1 MITQNTANSILNA
14 FFGRSQYASLASTCY
29 IGLSTTTPDA
39 NGNNFTEPASETGYS
54 KVLIG
59 NYNQSNTM
67 LMDAATEGTISN
79 SSNIIFFPEA
89 TSTWGTIS
97 HFGIFTSKTA
107 TTPIMWGALST
118 SISVPSGY
126 IPIFRAGALNVSL
139 Q

>member
-1 MITQNTANSILNA
+1 MITQSTANSILNA

-39 NGNNFTEPASETGYS
+39 AGANFTEPAAGTGYS

-59 NYNQSNTM
+59 TYNQANTQM
-67 LMDAATEGTISN
+67 MDAASNGTISN

-89 TSTWGTIS
+89 TAAWGTIT

-118 SISVPSGY
+118 SIAVPSGY

>member
-14 FFGRSQYASLASTCY
+14 FFGRSQYATLASTCY

-67 LMDAATEGTISN
+67 LMDAASEGTISN
-79 SSNIIFFPEA
+79 SSNIISSNSP
-89 TSTWGTIS
+89 
-97 HFGIFTSKTA
+97 
-107 TTPIMWGALST
+107 P
-118 SISVPSGY
+118 
-126 IPIFRAGALNVSL
+126 
-139 Q
+139 